1 MFRCYTIYPL
11 FYHISHIFICGLTNS
26 FLSSRNHL
34 TLMYTKNEYFPILHL
49 WQKSIKKKIGF
60 IDKVY
65 RFPFTALD
73 CIQKLM
79 SEGVIV
85 ECFML
90 STQHGW
96 AVTHY
101 PIKWKKFLH
110 VQILLT
116 KLLTRDMLSWGSIS
130 QIFLPLK
137 NILQSGNISQTFAD
151 NIFVKITWL
160 PFIREILCIN

>member
-1 MFRCYTIYPL
+1 MASL
-11 FYHISHIFICGLTNS
+11 AV
-26 FLSSRNHL
+26 FLGSRNHL

-101 PIKWKKFLH
+101 PIKWKNFLH

-130 QIFLPLK
+130 QIFLSSLK
-137 NILQSGNISQTFAD
+137 NFKGLTFTFCILYSI
-151 NIFVKITWL
+151 
-160 PFIREILCIN
+160 ILCMQQDISFVVKRISILGDTNLT

>member
-1 MFRCYTIYPL
+1 ML
-11 FYHISHIFICGLTNS
+11 HNISVILSYKSYFICGLTNS

-85 ECFML
+85 ECSML

-101 PIKWKKFLH
+101 PIKWKKFFARANSFNKASYSRYAFMGINLSNIPLFSKKFQG
-110 VQILLT
+110 VDNYILYF
-116 KLLTRDMLSWGSIS
+116 
-130 QIFLPLK
+130 IF
-137 NILQSGNISQTFAD
+137 
-151 NIFVKITWL
+151 
-160 PFIREILCIN
+160 RYMM